1 MILLDMMENFLQSLI
16 IMGEG
21 MGGIMFVILII
32 TLIVI
37 LISKIDSRFPE
48 KEDKK
53 DE

>member
-1 MILLDMMENFLQSLI
+1 MILMDMMENLMQALI

-21 MGGIMFVILII
+21 MGGIMFVIILI

-37 LISKIDSRFPE
+37 LISKLDGHFQD
-48 KEDKK
+48 KETK